1 MGWSALR
8 KFPTVFY
15 CIFSASCTLTLM
27 MMLMLSP
34 SMLLHCSQKLMQK
47 SKRKIIEINESCIFA
62 TFHSHSVYMC
72 VCFTL
77 SIRLCVD
84 SLFII
89 ISLQYKLHIHIGVMS
104 ACMCFSHSFSFART
118 NCKNHI
124 YFCIRYWRLFMR
136 LKSCALPLNDS
147 FH

>member
-72 VCFTL
+72 VCVLRFQFDCVSIHYLLSFCYNTNCIYISVLCLPACVFLTL
-77 SIRLCVD
+77 S
-84 SLFII
+84 
-89 ISLQYKLHIHIGVMS
+89 
-104 ACMCFSHSFSFART
+104 HSRART
-118 NCKNHI
+118 AKIIFIFVYDIGDCL
-124 YFCIRYWRLFMR
+124 C
-136 LKSCALPLNDS
+136 D
-147 FH
+147 

>member
-72 VCFTL
+72 VCVCVLRFQFDCVSIHYLLSYNTNCIYISVLCLPACVFLTL
-77 SIRLCVD
+77 S
-84 SLFII
+84 
-89 ISLQYKLHIHIGVMS
+89 H
-104 ACMCFSHSFSFART
+104 SHART
-118 NCKNHI
+118 AKIIFIFVYDIGDCL
-124 YFCIRYWRLFMR
+124 C
-136 LKSCALPLNDS
+136 D
-147 FH
+147 